1 MTIFL
6 LFPLQALIR
15 DPKLSGVVMNPHI
28 KGTVKQKAVNDALVK
43 EKMSPITVNFV
54 SK

>member
-1 MTIFL
+1 M
-6 LFPLQALIR
+6 R

-28 KGTVKQKAVNDALVK
+28 KGAVKQKAVSDALLK
-43 EKMSPITVNFV
+43 EKLSPITVNFV